1 MPFENT
7 NAGVPQGSVLGSL
20 LFLIHVYDKA
30 GNLIS
35 LTRLCAEEKS
45 FSYSST
51 SPNKLA
57 NVLNSDLEQILVWSK
72 DSFGLMILIGTR
84 LLLCYSP
91 VILLQ
96 MILK

>member
-1 MPFENT
+1 MN
-7 NAGVPQGSVLGSL
+7 
-20 LFLIHVYDKA
+20 
-30 GNLIS
+30 
-35 LTRLCAEEKS
+35 RLCADEKS